1 MDFKI
6 IIAIIIVASILITL
20 LLNYIFKRKRFIKY
34 IPAQILFP
42 FMIFNFITMY
52 SPNLEGFEGLGR
64 FVMGLLILS
73 ACVPSL
79 ICSVVLD
86 VIYVRKK

>member
-1 MDFKI
+1 
-6 IIAIIIVASILITL
+6 
-20 LLNYIFKRKRFIKY
+20 
-34 IPAQILFP
+34 
-42 FMIFNFITMY
+42 MY